1 MKKILFICSRNPFS
15 KRFSGDVIKSEK
27 FIHYLS
33 RNYYV
38 KVISPNYK
46 NYQIKESKFSYEG
59 FVDTGYL
66 RKFYYIIK
74 SLLQLKPLQLGYFYN
89 PKIEDYIINNY
100 EKYNY
105 LFFQSFRS
113 VQYLPKITFQN
124 TILDMAD
131 IVSNNYNQA
140 SKKLFFFNPL
150 RFIYLIES
158 VLLKNYENYCFQ
170 KFNKVLLHSKK
181 EIDTLDKKIKKKIIQ
196 YSFGIDKIKKKYKF
210 NKKNYK
216 IIFIG
221 NIKYTPN
228 KKACYDFATEILPD
242 ISKIY
247 PEIEFHII
255 GEISKFDSFIL
266 SRKQN
271 VKVFGK
277 INNLDPY
284 LDNVICG
291 LANLEISSGIQTKL
305 LTYMSYGIPS
315 ISSKQVMENFDLI
328 KSKKITFYK
337 NKKELIALILKLK
350 KNKNFSNSESKKGL
364 VVIKNFKWDKVLK
377 VLKNVFN

>member
-1 MKKILFICSRNPFS
+1 M
-15 KRFSGDVIKSEK
+15 
-27 FIHYLS
+27 
-33 RNYYV
+33 
-38 KVISPNYK
+38 
-46 NYQIKESKFSYEG
+46 
-59 FVDTGYL
+59 
-66 RKFYYIIK
+66 
-74 SLLQLKPLQLGYFYN
+74 
-89 PKIEDYIINNY
+89 
-100 EKYNY
+100 
-105 LFFQSFRS
+105 
-113 VQYLPKITFQN
+113 QYLPKITFQN

-291 LANLEISSGIQTKL
+291 LS
-305 LTYMSYGIPS
+305 
-315 ISSKQVMENFDLI
+315 LI
-328 KSKKITFYK
+328 
-337 NKKELIALILKLK
+337 
-350 KNKNFSNSESKKGL
+350 
-364 VVIKNFKWDKVLK
+364 
-377 VLKNVFN
+377 